1 MTTVAN
7 FIASA
12 LLTGASVALA
22 APVSAETLFKSS
34 DKRRDRGWA
43 QRCRAKR
50 LRRRRRRHRQGH
62 RLKRL
67 ALAMAICSDAKG
79 RRTNGCAATKDRRSC
94 ERLASGRA
102 LQATVQS
109 AAARVSEPCLGFNSV
124 ASTRDDRLVS
134 NFNPNNHVPPSCTIL
149 ALGSFCQI
157 GLPLSWV

>member
-1 MTTVAN
+1 MVGLNDAELRD
-7 FIASA
+7 FGGDAGGIAKAIASKGSLSLWQYA
-12 LLTGASVALA
+12 VTQKDGERMVA
-22 APVSAETLFKSS
+22 P
-34 DKRRDRGWA
+34 
-43 QRCRAKR
+43 Q
-50 LRRRRRRHRQGH
+50 Q
-62 RLKRL
+62 
-67 ALAMAICSDAKG
+67 
-79 RRTNGCAATKDRRSC
+79 KDRRSC

-134 NFNPNNHVPPSCTIL
+134 NFNPNNHVPPGCTIS